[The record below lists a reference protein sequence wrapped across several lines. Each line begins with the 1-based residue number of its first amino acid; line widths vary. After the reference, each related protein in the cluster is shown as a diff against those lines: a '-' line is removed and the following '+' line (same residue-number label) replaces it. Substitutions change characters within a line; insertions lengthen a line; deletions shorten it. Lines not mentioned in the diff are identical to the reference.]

1 MSKRAKLLL
10 RENNELEE
18 QIRDEAARAA
28 LTDMIVYIRSA
39 NISAYNQELVRRDIW
54 QMIADGERRGASV
67 EEIIGGDYKASEL
80 GPKRKYY
87 VLTEKGGLALEE
99 FIASYAELAS
109 AVEHLLRAV
118 KGGESDEQESET
130 AAAGE

>member
-1 MSKRAKLLL
+1 MNAQFKKGVLELIVLESVRKRDMYGYELVAEVSKVVDVNEGTIYPLLL
-10 RENNELEE
+10 RLEKGG
-18 QIRDEAARAA
+18 
-28 LTDMIVYIRSA
+28 L
-39 NISAYNQELVRRDIW
+39 ISAT
-54 QMIADGERRGASV
+54 
-67 EEIIGGDYKASEL
+67 YKASEL